1 MITLPDRPHL
11 KIKEVA
17 AYYGVCTKT
26 IRRWGKAGELEI
38 RKIGGSARVTRE
50 SVEVRDQV
58 ASMMARRQNY

>member
-1 MITLPDRPHL
+1 MTSLPNRPHL

-38 RKIGGSARVTRE
+38 WTVGGSKRVTRE
-50 SVEVRDQV
+50 SVEVRDQM
-58 ASMMARRQNY
+58 ASMLARKG

>member
-1 MITLPDRPHL
+1 MTDLPNRPHL

-17 AYYGVCTKT
+17 SYYGVCNRT

-38 RKIGGSARVTRE
+38 RKVGGSKRVTRE

-58 ASMMARRQNY
+58 ASMFARKG